1 MNNVYS
7 TIDKPWVTYKSKRN
21 ATYPCVSPL
30 QSRIVFVFLVVGT
43 AEDRYFRLIL
53 HPGLSQSDVVL
64 QDEPVVF
71 LAVYAGIARLGSVG
85 LVLDLI
91 ECGKRLE
98 TWRDE
103 LNYVE
108 K

>member
-1 MNNVYS
+1 M
-7 TIDKPWVTYKSKRN
+7 
-21 ATYPCVSPL
+21 SPL
-30 QSRIVFVFLVVGT
+30 QSRIVFVVLVVGT

-53 HPGLSQSDVVL
+53 YPSLSQSDVVL

-71 LAVYAGIARLGSVG
+71 LAVYARITRLGSVG
-85 LVLDLI
+85 LVLDLK
-91 ECGKRLE
+91 ECGNIIG
-98 TWRDE
+98 RDE